1 MALESCEMSCIAVMF
16 GRLNFHTTKQCDMFK
31 KGEHCKCNGNTAGA
45 VPDQAGHVPAPIMNT
60 EPMLPQQRTLCYGTS
75 TLSFREVAT
84 CRAASSQSSQSA
96 LQQPLAFNNSR
107 TAGLSSSLE

>member
-16 GRLNFHTTKQCDMFK
+16 GRLNFHTTKQRDMFQ

-75 TLSFREVAT
+75 TLSFREVAA
-84 CRAASSQSSQSA
+84 CRAASSTQ
-96 LQQPLAFNNSR
+96 
-107 TAGLSSSLE
+107 T